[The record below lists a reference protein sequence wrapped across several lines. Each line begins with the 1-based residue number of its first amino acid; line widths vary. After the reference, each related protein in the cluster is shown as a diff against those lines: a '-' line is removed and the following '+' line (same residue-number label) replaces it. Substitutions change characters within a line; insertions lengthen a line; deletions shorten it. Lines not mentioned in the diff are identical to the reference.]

1 MESDYEAIPLSPPYL
16 PGSVLVAWC
25 AIRYTWRV
33 IKSFKHKGLQRF
45 YETGSTSGIQPAHRK
60 RLRMQLA
67 ALNTATAI
75 KDIDIPGY
83 RLHKLKGDRK
93 EIWSISVSGNWRITF
108 KFEEGNIYIVN
119 YEDYH

>member
-1 MESDYEAIPLSPPYL
+1 M
-16 PGSVLVAWC
+16 
-25 AIRYTWRV
+25 

-45 YETGSTSGIQPAHRK
+45 YETGSTSGIQSAHRK

-67 ALNTATAI
+67 ALNTATII
-75 KDIDIPGY
+75 KDLDIPGY
-83 RLHKLKGDRK
+83 RLHKLKGERK

-108 KFEEGNIYIVN
+108 KFEEGNVYVVN